1 MAKVVI
7 TQVKSAIDRPKRQK
21 ATIEALGI
29 KKLNVSVEKEL
40 NSPTSRRI
48 DFLSSNCAMVKKGIK
63 NNIVNNNFTCK
74 ISVHIDCHQIQH
86 SYHI

>member
-40 NSPTSRRI
+40 TP
-48 DFLSSNCAMVKKGIK
+48 
-63 NNIVNNNFTCK
+63 NIVGMIRAVSHLLK
-74 ISVHIDCHQIQH
+74 VE
-86 SYHI
+86 YK

>member
-29 KKLNVSVEKEL
+29 KKLNL
-40 NSPTSRRI
+40 
-48 DFLSSNCAMVKKGIK
+48 
-63 NNIVNNNFTCK
+63 
-74 ISVHIDCHQIQH
+74 
-86 SYHI
+86 

>member
-40 NSPTSRRI
+40 TP
-48 DFLSSNCAMVKKGIK
+48 
-63 NNIVNNNFTCK
+63 NIVGMIRAVSPLVK
-74 ISVHIDCHQIQH
+74 VE
-86 SYHI
+86 YK

>member
-7 TQVKSAIDRPKRQK
+7 TQIKSAIDRPKRQK

-40 NSPTSRRI
+40 TPNIEGRI
-48 DFLSSNCAMVKKGIK
+48 RA
-63 NNIVNNNFTCK
+63 VNHLLK
-74 ISVHIDCHQIQH
+74 VE
-86 SYHI
+86 YK

>member
-40 NSPTSRRI
+40 TP
-48 DFLSSNCAMVKKGIK
+48 
-63 NNIVNNNFTCK
+63 NIEGMIRAVSHLLK
-74 ISVHIDCHQIQH
+74 VE
-86 SYHI
+86 YK

>member
-7 TQVKSAIDRPKRQK
+7 TQIKSAIDRPKRQK

-40 NSPTSRRI
+40 TP
-48 DFLSSNCAMVKKGIK
+48 
-63 NNIVNNNFTCK
+63 NIEGMIRAVNHLLK
-74 ISVHIDCHQIQH
+74 VE
-86 SYHI
+86 YK

>member
-21 ATIEALGI
+21 ATITALGI

-40 NSPTSRRI
+40 TP
-48 DFLSSNCAMVKKGIK
+48 
-63 NNIVNNNFTCK
+63 NIVGMIRAVNHLLK
-74 ISVHIDCHQIQH
+74 VE
-86 SYHI
+86 YK

>member
-40 NSPTSRRI
+40 TP
-48 DFLSSNCAMVKKGIK
+48 
-63 NNIVNNNFTCK
+63 NIEGMIRAVNHLLIVEYK
-74 ISVHIDCHQIQH
+74 
-86 SYHI
+86 